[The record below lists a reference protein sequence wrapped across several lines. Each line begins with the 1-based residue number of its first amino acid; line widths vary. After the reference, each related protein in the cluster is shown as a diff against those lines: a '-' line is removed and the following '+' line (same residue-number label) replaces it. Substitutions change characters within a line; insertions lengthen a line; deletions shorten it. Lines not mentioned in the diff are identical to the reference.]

1 MSTQIPL
8 KRLGALAAIMLYA
21 TGWAAADLRIGGF
34 SYNSNMTVGVPN
46 QFSVTLENLGP
57 DPASAISL
65 RATLPSGAELVPSP
79 GCTAA
84 ANLVT
89 CTLPNLAA
97 GRITSQTVR
106 FIPRNVAKVRVE
118 FEVQSSDDTN
128 PVNNS
133 AGYEANIFPQNVL
146 EVRAGSAN
154 PASRSV
160 GKGQSNL
167 PVLQFTLTNK
177 TEFPAIFD
185 DDTKPSI
192 FVNRIFLKAFGTGHD
207 AKDINAVRLY
217 YDTNNNGTVDAND
230 PLLEVFVFGSDN
242 GTLELPGLSLGV
254 GSPEERQ
261 GTYLVAYDLNDQV
274 HLGSLSTLA
283 AGLGAGLLG
292 LGLLAPWPA
301 LRQRRRAWLAV
312 GLLVLIFSACTSPST
327 AQPEPTSLTYGLKMT
342 LLTTSG
348 GPNDIIQASLP
359 INGATLTVQR

>member
-1 MSTQIPL
+1 M
-8 KRLGALAAIMLYA
+8 MLYA
-21 TGWAAADLRIGGF
+21 TGWAAADVRIGGY
-34 SYNSNMTVGVPN
+34 SYYSNMTVNVLN

-65 RATLPSGAELVPSP
+65 KATLPSGAELVPSA

-97 GRITSQTVR
+97 GRQVTQTVR
-106 FIPRNVAKVRVE
+106 FIPRNVAKVRVA

-128 PVNNS
+128 PINNS

-146 EVRAGSAN
+146 EVAAGSAN

-177 TEFPAIFD
+177 TEFPALFD
-185 DDTKPSI
+185 DDTRPSI

-217 YDTNNNGTVDAND
+217 EDTNNNGAVDASD
-230 PLLEVFVFGSDN
+230 LLLGAYVFASDD
-242 GTLELPGLSLGV
+242 GTLELSGPNLGV

-261 GTYLVAYDLNDQV
+261 TTYLVAYDLNDQV
-274 HLGSLSTLA
+274 RPGSLSTLA

-292 LGLLAPWPA
+292 LGLIASGQIS
-301 LRQRRRAWLAV
+301 RHRRFVWLAV
-312 GLLVLIFSACTSPST
+312 GLLVLVFSACTSPST
-327 AQPEPTSLTYGLKMT
+327 AQPEPTSLTYGLKIT

-348 GPNDIIQASLP
+348 GHDIIQGSLP
-359 INGATLTVQR
+359 IHGATLTVQR